1 VQDPVISRY
10 RLEAYATLLA
20 VLWPVAVQMQ
30 MPSSSDQFARTRFC
44 KEIDKNFSVIA
55 SAGAGKTRAVVD
67 RIVTIALAGRDEL
80 LPRLVVVTYTN
91 NAAREFKRRIRSTLL
106 EKLRHD
112 KARAILQRLEQTFFG
127 TIHSFCMRLLW
138 EHQADLRLP
147 DQLTTP
153 SVQLRDQMWKQYVS
167 NPEFSRRFAQDRL
180 VKEVLRFCTWQDI
193 LDLASRVSRPKHHWP
208 SLSPPPIPDLTPVRN
223 CVVVAKSLPYK
234 EKLLKDL
241 ERFLASMSAGE
252 SSLEIP
258 TTDSQAQGLSGA
270 LQTALGPLIVWL
282 EEASLA
288 VSSAV
293 AAEFQED
300 FFRHGF
306 LTFDDQ
312 IALCRGLLMNP
323 EILDRLRKREYNV
336 ILDEAQD
343 TGESM
348 FEILIELTRPVG
360 VVPGSWPGDGFGPC
374 AGRFCMVGDPRQTIY
389 DRAALGFYYSLNEAF
404 RNGDSG
410 DLLAFQ
416 CTKRCAAAVVETV
429 NRTFR
434 DSEITENEIRYDDL
448 LAEPSTGEGYVG
460 RLQVPTL
467 DLENKPAE
475 QIFTEECRILSE
487 WIREKGKV
495 SLGIQSWDQVA
506 IIAPRHDWLT
516 ICADQLRKRALP
528 FRYRNRKIP
537 WSAVPAFTW
546 PVALLY
552 TLANPWDRFER
563 LGVLREIFAVA
574 DTALAIWIHDPC
586 RFSPELK
593 EAEKILADLASEL
606 NGSESTTLGRL
617 VDRII
622 VECRLETRLKIV
634 GVNPAELAT
643 IRRRAFAA
651 DLQGLTLSAWI
662 EELLILLDESA
673 DIQVPAADAIELIT
687 SYSAKGLEWD
697 IVIPVGFGRRIFS
710 GRDSPY
716 PYLVD
721 QDSRQRVIWNADSP
735 SANPNQTDDANRK
748 ALNARYR
755 RLLYVTLTRA
765 RHTVL
770 FSAAEYKDTIDSF
783 REASGFDLTEIA
795 EVETPLPSIPQT
807 TEKRWKQIDLPIDG
821 ADFAL
826 AARRSL
832 EVPDLIRPHALAKD
846 DEVAESQFT
855 EESGTYHYGRWWHLW
870 VERFPWQATPRE
882 QEEYAQFIEPNLPF
896 ADRARR
902 ETANLLRS
910 PEIDEIIS
918 AGEWFRL
925 EVSFSFPPAVTQW
938 IEGVIDLVVGT
949 RSKEIWVIDWK
960 TNQKLGQE
968 TDETFAA
975 DLREKYLPQLES
987 YRSVIEQGFGKPV
1000 ARLLIYSTVLARFV

>member
-1 VQDPVISRY
+1 
-10 RLEAYATLLA
+10 
-20 VLWPVAVQMQ
+20 
-30 MPSSSDQFARTRFC
+30 MPPTSSDQFPRTRFC
-44 KEIDKNFSVIA
+44 REIDKNFSVIA

-67 RIVTIALAGRDEL
+67 RIVTIALEGRDEL

-106 EKLRHD
+106 EKLRHE
-112 KARAILQRLEQTFFG
+112 KTRAILQRLEQTFFG

-153 SVQLRDQMWKQYVS
+153 SFQLRDQMWKQYVS

-193 LDLASRVSRPKHHWP
+193 LDLASRISRPKHHWS
-208 SLSPPPIPDLTPVRN
+208 SLSSPPIPDLTPVRN
-223 CVVVAKSLPYK
+223 CVVVTKSLPYK
-234 EKLLKDL
+234 ERLLKDL
-241 ERFLASMSAGE
+241 ERFLASLSGGE
-252 SSLEIP
+252 SSLEVP
-258 TTDSQAQGLSGA
+258 ATDSQAQGLSDA
-270 LQTALGPLIVWL
+270 LQAALGPLILWL

-293 AAEFQED
+293 AAEFQQNC
-300 FFRHGF
+300 FRHGV

-312 IALCRGLLMNP
+312 VALCRGLLTNP
-323 EILDRLRKREYNV
+323 EILDRLRKRKYNV

-348 FEILIELTRPVG
+348 FEILLEMTRPVG
-360 VVPGSWPGDGFGPC
+360 EVLGSWPGDGSGPY

-389 DRAALGFYYSLNEAF
+389 DRAALGFYSRLNEAF

-410 DLLAFQ
+410 DLVAFQ

-429 NRTFR
+429 NRIFR
-434 DSEITENEIRYDDL
+434 DTEITESEIRYDDL
-448 LAEPSTGEGYVG
+448 LAEPDTGEGYVG
-460 RLQVPTL
+460 RLQIPTL

-475 QIFTEECRILSE
+475 QIFAEECRILSE
-487 WIREKGKV
+487 WIYEKGKM

-516 ICADQLRKRALP
+516 ICADQLRERGLP
-528 FRYRNRKIP
+528 FLYRNRKIA
-537 WSAVPAFTW
+537 WNAVPAFTW

-574 DTALAIWIHDPC
+574 DTALATWIHNPT
-586 RFSPELK
+586 SISSELA
-593 EAEKILADLASEL
+593 EAEKILANLVSA
-606 NGSESTTLGRL
+606 GSESITLGRL

-622 VECRLETRLKIV
+622 VECRLEMRLSIV
-634 GVNPAELAT
+634 GVNPSDLAT
-643 IRRRAFAA
+643 IRRQAFEA
-651 DLQGLTLSAWI
+651 DRQGLTLHGWI
-662 EELLILLDESA
+662 EELLVLLDESA
-673 DIQVPAADAIELIT
+673 DIQVPSADAIELIT

-697 IVIPVGFGRRIFS
+697 IVMPVGFGRRIFS

-735 SANPNQTDDANRK
+735 SVKQMDDANRR

-770 FSAAEYKDTIDSF
+770 FPAAEYKDTKDSF

-795 EVETPLPSIPQT
+795 EVETPLPLIRQT
-807 TEKRWKQIDLPIDG
+807 TEKHWKQIDLPIG
-821 ADFAL
+821 TDFSL

-855 EESGTYHYGRWWHLW
+855 EESGAYHYGRWWHLW
-870 VERFPWQATPRE
+870 VEGFPWQATPRE
-882 QEEYAQFIEPNLPF
+882 QEEYSQSIEPNLPF
-896 ADRARR
+896 AERARR
-902 ETANLLRS
+902 ETANFLRS

-925 EVSFSFPPAVTQW
+925 EVSYSFPLTAAQW

-960 TNQKLGQE
+960 TNQKQGQE
-968 TDETFAA
+968 TDATFAV

>member
-1 VQDPVISRY
+1 
-10 RLEAYATLLA
+10 
-20 VLWPVAVQMQ
+20 
-30 MPSSSDQFARTRFC
+30 MPPTSSDQFPRTRFC
-44 KEIDKNFSVIA
+44 REIDKNFSVIA

-67 RIVTIALAGRDEL
+67 RIVTIALEGRDEL

-106 EKLRHD
+106 EKLRHE
-112 KARAILQRLEQTFFG
+112 KTRAILQRLEQTFFG

-153 SVQLRDQMWKQYVS
+153 SAQLRHQMWKQFVS

-193 LDLASRVSRPKHHWP
+193 LDLASRISRPKHHWS
-208 SLSPPPIPDLTPVRN
+208 SLSSPPIPDLTPVRN
-223 CVVVAKSLPYK
+223 CVVVTKSLPYK
-234 EKLLKDL
+234 ERLLKDL
-241 ERFLASMSAGE
+241 ERFLASLSGGE
-252 SSLEIP
+252 SSLEVP
-258 TTDSQAQGLSGA
+258 ATDSQAQGLSDA
-270 LQTALGPLIVWL
+270 LQAALGPLILWL

-293 AAEFQED
+293 AAEFQQNC
-300 FFRHGF
+300 FRHGV

-312 IALCRGLLMNP
+312 VALCRGLLTNP
-323 EILDRLRKREYNV
+323 EILDRLRKRKYNV

-348 FEILIELTRPVG
+348 FEILLEMTRPVG
-360 VVPGSWPGDGFGPC
+360 EVLGSWPGDGSGPY

-389 DRAALGFYYSLNEAF
+389 DRAALGFYSRLNEAF

-410 DLLAFQ
+410 DLVAFQ

-429 NRTFR
+429 NRIFR
-434 DSEITENEIRYDDL
+434 DTEITESEIRYDDL
-448 LAEPSTGEGYVG
+448 LAEPDTGEGYVG
-460 RLQVPTL
+460 RLQIPTL

-475 QIFTEECRILSE
+475 QIFAEECRILSE
-487 WIREKGKV
+487 WIYEKGKM

-516 ICADQLRKRALP
+516 ICADQLRERGLP
-528 FRYRNRKIP
+528 FLYRNRKIA
-537 WSAVPAFTW
+537 WNAVPAFTW

-574 DTALAIWIHDPC
+574 DTALATWIHNPT
-586 RFSPELK
+586 SISSELA
-593 EAEKILADLASEL
+593 EAEKILANLVSA
-606 NGSESTTLGRL
+606 GSESITLGRL

-622 VECRLETRLKIV
+622 VECRLEMRLSIV
-634 GVNPAELAT
+634 GVNPSDLAT
-643 IRRRAFAA
+643 IRRQAFEA
-651 DLQGLTLSAWI
+651 DRQGLTLHGWI
-662 EELLILLDESA
+662 EELLVLLDESA
-673 DIQVPAADAIELIT
+673 DIQVPSADAIELIT

-697 IVIPVGFGRRIFS
+697 IVMPVGFGRRIFS

-735 SANPNQTDDANRK
+735 SVKQMDDANRR

-770 FSAAEYKDTIDSF
+770 FPAAEYKDTKDSF

-795 EVETPLPSIPQT
+795 EVETPLPLIRQT
-807 TEKRWKQIDLPIDG
+807 TEKHWKQIDLPIG
-821 ADFAL
+821 TDFSL

-855 EESGTYHYGRWWHLW
+855 EESGAYHYGRWWHLW
-870 VERFPWQATPRE
+870 VEGFPWQATPRE
-882 QEEYAQFIEPNLPF
+882 QEEYSQSIEPNLPF
-896 ADRARR
+896 AERARR
-902 ETANLLRS
+902 ETANFLRS

-925 EVSFSFPPAVTQW
+925 EVSYSFPLTAAQW

-960 TNQKLGQE
+960 TNQKQGQE
-968 TDETFAA
+968 TDATFAV

>member
-1 VQDPVISRY
+1 
-10 RLEAYATLLA
+10 
-20 VLWPVAVQMQ
+20 
-30 MPSSSDQFARTRFC
+30 MPSTTSDQFARTRFC
-44 KEIDKNFSVIA
+44 SEIDKNFSVIA

-67 RIVTIALAGRDEL
+67 RIVTIALEGRDEL

-91 NAAREFKRRIRSTLL
+91 NAAHEFKRRIRSTLL
-106 EKLRHD
+106 EKLRHE

-167 NPEFSRRFAQDRL
+167 HPEFSRRFAQDRP

-193 LDLASRVSRPKHHWP
+193 LDLASRISQPKHYWP
-208 SLSPPPIPDLTPVRN
+208 SLSSPPIPDLTPVRK
-223 CVVVAKSLPYK
+223 CAVVPKSLPYK
-234 EKLLKDL
+234 ERLLKDL
-241 ERFLASMSAGE
+241 ERFLASISAGE

-270 LQTALGPLIVWL
+270 LQAALGPLLVWL

-288 VSSAV
+288 VASAI
-293 AAEFQED
+293 AAEFQQNC
-300 FFRHGF
+300 FQHGF

-312 IALCRGLLMNP
+312 IALCRGLLTNP

-348 FEILIELTRPVG
+348 FEILIELTRPLG

-389 DRAALGFYYSLNEAF
+389 DRAALGFYHSLNEAF
-404 RNGDSG
+404 RNGDNG

-429 NRTFR
+429 NRTFH

-448 LAEPSTGEGYVG
+448 LAEPGTGEGYVG
-460 RLQVPTL
+460 RLQVPIL
-467 DLENKPAE
+467 DPENKPAE

-487 WIREKGKV
+487 WIHEKGKV
-495 SLGIQSWDQVA
+495 GLGIQSWEQVA

-516 ICADQLRKRALP
+516 ICADQLRRRELP

-574 DTALAIWIHDPC
+574 DTALAIWIRDPVSL
-586 RFSPELK
+586 SPELA

-606 NGSESTTLGRL
+606 KGSESTTLGRL

-622 VECRLETRLKIV
+622 VECRLETRLDIV
-634 GVNPAELAT
+634 GVNPSGLAT
-643 IRRRAFAA
+643 IRRQAFKA
-651 DLQGLTLSAWI
+651 DLQGLTLPGWI
-662 EELLILLDESA
+662 EELLALLGESA
-673 DIQVPAADAIELIT
+673 DIQVPSADAIELIT

-716 PYLVD
+716 PYVVD

-735 SANPNQTDDANRK
+735 SAKQMEDADRR

-770 FSAAEYKDTIDSF
+770 FPAAEYKDTKDSF

-795 EVETPLPSIPQT
+795 EVGTPLPLIPQT
-807 TEKRWKQIDLPIDG
+807 TEKHWEQIDLPIDG
-821 ADFAL
+821 ADFSL
-826 AARRSL
+826 AAQRSL
-832 EVPDLIRPHALAKD
+832 EVPDLIRPHTLAKD

-870 VERFPWQATPRE
+870 VERFPWHATRRE
-882 QEEYAQFIEPNLPF
+882 QEEYTQSIEPNLPF
-896 ADRARR
+896 AGRARQ
-902 ETANLLRS
+902 ETVNFLRS
-910 PEIDEIIS
+910 PEIGEIIS
-918 AGEWFRL
+918 AGEWFHL
-925 EVSFSFPPAVTQW
+925 EVSFSFPLAVTQW

-960 TNQKLGQE
+960 TNQKQGQE
-968 TDETFAA
+968 TDAAFAA

-987 YRSVIEQGFGKPV
+987 YRSVIEQGFAKPV
-1000 ARLLIYSTVLARFV
+1000 ARLLIYSTTLARFV

>member
-1 VQDPVISRY
+1 VISRY

-20 VLWPVAVQMQ
+20 VLWPVALQMQ
-30 MPSSSDQFARTRFC
+30 MPSTSDQFARARFC
-44 KEIDKNFSVIA
+44 REIDKNFSVIA
-55 SAGAGKTRAVVD
+55 SAGAGKTRAAVD
-67 RIVTIALAGRDEL
+67 RIVTIALEGRGEL

-106 EKLRHD
+106 ERLRHE
-112 KARAILQRLEQTFFG
+112 KARATLQRLEQTFFG

-138 EHQADLRLP
+138 EHQADSRLP

-153 SVQLRDQMWKQYVS
+153 SVQLRNQMWKQYVS
-167 NPEFSRRFAQDRL
+167 NPEFSGRFAQDPL

-193 LDLASRVSRPKHHWP
+193 LDLASRISQPKHYWP
-208 SLSPPPIPDLTPVRN
+208 SLSSPPIPDLAPIRN
-223 CVVVAKSLPYK
+223 CAVVTKSLPYK
-234 EKLLKDL
+234 KRLLKDL
-241 ERFLASMSAGE
+241 ERFLASLSAGE

-258 TTDSQAQGLSGA
+258 STDSQAQGLSDA
-270 LQTALGPLIVWL
+270 VQTVLGPLILWL

-293 AAEFQED
+293 AIEFQQD
-300 FFRHGF
+300 CFRHGV

-312 IALCRGLLMNP
+312 VALCRGLLTNP
-323 EILDRLRKREYNV
+323 EILDRLRKREYSV

-348 FEILIELTRPVG
+348 FEILIEMTRPCG
-360 VVPGSWPGDGFGPC
+360 EVPGSWPGDGSGPC

-389 DRAALGFYYSLNEAF
+389 DRAALGFYSSLNEAF

-429 NRTFR
+429 NRIFR
-434 DSEITENEIRYDDL
+434 DSEITDHEIRYDDL
-448 LAEPSTGEGYVG
+448 LAEPDTGEGYVG
-460 RLQVPTL
+460 RLQLSAVGPEIKQA
-467 DLENKPAE
+467 DQA
-475 QIFTEECRILSE
+475 FTEECRFLSE
-487 WIREKGKV
+487 WICEKGKTR
-495 SLGIQSWDQVA
+495 LGIQSWDQLA

-516 ICADQLRKRALP
+516 ICADQLRKRGLP
-528 FRYRNRKIP
+528 FLYRNRKIP
-537 WSAVPAFTW
+537 WNAVPAFTW

-574 DTALAIWIHDPC
+574 DTALATSIHDPT
-586 RFSPELK
+586 SISSQLA
-593 EAEKILADLASEL
+593 EAEKILANLVSA
-606 NGSESTTLGRL
+606 GSESTTLGRL
-617 VDRII
+617 VDQII
-622 VECRLETRLKIV
+622 VECRLETRLYAV
-634 GVNPAELAT
+634 GVNPSDLAT
-643 IRRRAFAA
+643 IRRQAFEA
-651 DLQGLTLSAWI
+651 DRQGLTLHGWI
-662 EELLILLDESA
+662 EKLLGLLDESA
-673 DIQVPAADAIELIT
+673 DIQVPSGDAIELIT
-687 SYSAKGLEWD
+687 SHSAKGLEWD
-697 IVIPVGFGRRIFS
+697 IVMPVGFGRRIFS

-716 PYLVD
+716 PYLID

-735 SANPNQTDDANRK
+735 SAKQMDEANRK

-770 FSAAEYKDTIDSF
+770 LPALEYKDTKDSF

-795 EVETPLPSIPQT
+795 EVETPLPSIPPT

-821 ADFAL
+821 TDFSV

-846 DEVAESQFT
+846 DEVAESRFA

-870 VERFPWQATPRE
+870 VERFPWQATSRE
-882 QEEYAQFIEPNLPF
+882 QQEYLQFIDPNLPF
-896 ADRARR
+896 AGRARR
-902 ETANLLRS
+902 ETENFLRS
-910 PEIDEIIS
+910 PEIGEIIS

-925 EVSFSFPPAVTQW
+925 EVSFSFPLAVTQW

-949 RSKEIWVIDWK
+949 RSKEIWVVDWK
-960 TNQKLGQE
+960 TNQKQGHE
-968 TDETFAA
+968 TDATFAA
-975 DLREKYLPQLES
+975 NLSEKYLPQLES